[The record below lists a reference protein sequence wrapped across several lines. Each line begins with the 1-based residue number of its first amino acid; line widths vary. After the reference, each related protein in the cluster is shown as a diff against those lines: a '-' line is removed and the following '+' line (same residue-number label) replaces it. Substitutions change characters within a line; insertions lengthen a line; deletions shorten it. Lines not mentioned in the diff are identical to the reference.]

1 MLQIIIMHDENSLHT
16 LHIEEVKDL
25 DSMQSLATFDTS
37 KNCID
42 LSSLKP
48 HIGETILVT
57 HFIRSNGCT
66 RLDYEHEKTL
76 AKVDTDEN
84 GFMFVQYN

>member
-1 MLQIIIMHDENSLHT
+1 MLQIIIMHEENSLH
-16 LHIEEVKDL
+16 IAEVKDL
-25 DSMQSLATFDTS
+25 DSMQSLATFDTD

-48 HIGETILVT
+48 HVGETILVT
-57 HFIRSNGCT
+57 HFIHSNNCT

-76 AKVDTDEN
+76 TKVDTDEN

>member
-1 MLQIIIMHDENSLHT
+1 MLQIIIVHDDNS

-25 DSMQSLATFDTS
+25 DKMQSLVTFDTN

-48 HIGETILVT
+48 HIGETILVS
-57 HFIRSNGCT
+57 HFIRSDKCI

-76 AKVDTDEN
+76 TKVDTDEN
-84 GFMFVQYN
+84 GFMFIQYN

>member
-1 MLQIIIMHDENSLHT
+1 MLQIIIVHDENS

-25 DSMQSLATFDTS
+25 DKMQSLATFDTS

-42 LSSLKP
+42 LSSLKS
-48 HIGETILVT
+48 HIGETILVS
-57 HFIRSNGCT
+57 HFIRSDKCT

-76 AKVDTDEN
+76 TKVDTDEN
-84 GFMFVQYN
+84 GFMFIQYN

>member
-1 MLQIIIMHDENSLHT
+1 MLQIIIMHDENENS
-16 LHIEEVKDL
+16 LHIEEIKDL
-25 DSMQSLATFDTS
+25 DKMQSLAIFDTS

-57 HFIRSNGCT
+57 HFVRSNNCT
-66 RLDYEHEKTL
+66 KLDYEHEKTL
-76 AKVDTDEN
+76 TKVDTDEN
-84 GFMFVQYN
+84 GFMFVQYH

>member
-1 MLQIIIMHDENSLHT
+1 MLQIIIMHDENENS
-16 LHIEEVKDL
+16 LHIEEIKDL
-25 DSMQSLATFDTS
+25 DKMQSLATFDTS

-57 HFIRSNGCT
+57 HFIRTNNYCT
-66 RLDYEHEKTL
+66 KLDYEHEKTL
-76 AKVDTDEN
+76 TKVDTDEN
-84 GFMFVQYN
+84 GFMFIQYH

>member
-1 MLQIIIMHDENSLHT
+1 MLQIIIVHDENS

-25 DSMQSLATFDTS
+25 DKMQSLATFDTS

-57 HFIRSNGCT
+57 HFVRSNNYT
-66 RLDYEHEKTL
+66 KLDYEHEKTL
-76 AKVDTDEN
+76 TKVDTDEN
-84 GFMFVQYN
+84 GFMFVQYH

>member
-1 MLQIIIMHDENSLHT
+1 MLQIIIMHDENENS
-16 LHIEEVKDL
+16 LHIEEIKDL
-25 DSMQSLATFDTS
+25 DKMQSLATFDTS

-57 HFIRSNGCT
+57 HFVRSNNYCT
-66 RLDYEHEKTL
+66 KLDYEHEKTL
-76 AKVDTDEN
+76 TNVDTDEN
-84 GFMFVQYN
+84 GFMFIQYH

>member
-1 MLQIIIMHDENSLHT
+1 MLQIIIMHDENS

-76 AKVDTDEN
+76 TKVDTDEN

>member
-1 MLQIIIMHDENSLHT
+1 MLQIIIVHDENS

-25 DSMQSLATFDTS
+25 DKMQSLATFDTD

-42 LSSLKP
+42 LSSLKS
-48 HIGETILVT
+48 HIGETILVS
-57 HFIRSNGCT
+57 HFINSDKCT

-76 AKVDTDEN
+76 TKVDTDEN
-84 GFMFVQYN
+84 GFMFIQYN